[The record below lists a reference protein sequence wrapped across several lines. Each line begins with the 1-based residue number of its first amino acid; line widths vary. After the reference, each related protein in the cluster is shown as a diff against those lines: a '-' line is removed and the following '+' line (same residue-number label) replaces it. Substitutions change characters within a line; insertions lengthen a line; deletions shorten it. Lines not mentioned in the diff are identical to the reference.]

1 MKKQKISTS
10 VPACLSD
17 FTAETNEM
25 FSRAKLKVFYVG
37 QTADKRLFT
46 ESFAKEIIKTLPYAP
61 VVSHY
66 DAEKDDF
73 VGHAEQQ
80 NIYGI
85 VDPLK
90 EISFEEIDG
99 QTWAV
104 AEVVLYTERP
114 DELGD
119 IAKKII
125 GKPHSLELDPKTL
138 QYKINYD
145 KHRKLKN
152 IEFTSGK
159 FVGVSVLGSDQQ
171 PAFTGSAFF
180 SVDTEFS
187 KKMDLLKDYLK
198 HSAEELSME
207 EQILNFV
214 ELSWGEKTKA
224 IYKALD
230 ATYGVGNTYTVDI
243 FDGSVVCYLWH
254 EETCESE
261 LVRIN
266 YSLNDN
272 GECTLGEATKVRIAY
287 EEIVEASADASID
300 EDPKEEP
307 KEDENV
313 PEEEPKKE
321 DCECDP
327 EKEEPKKED
336 CECSESEEDKEEED
350 KEDYKCGDP
359 EEKKEDAE
367 CGEPKEDEEEK
378 KDDFVASEEPASEPQ
393 TDFSAEQDEPDADP
407 VNEEG
412 TDEPNASTFIESEN
426 EELKALER
434 NEKLTLINSFASELG
449 EEVLSKYNAEVDNYS
464 KEELQ
469 ISLLKEQINSMK
481 SSAKKPMKAFKTINV
496 NDKPQVKSLDELVR
510 SYL

>member
-17 FTAETNEM
+17 FTIEANEM

-37 QTADKRLFT
+37 ETADKRLFT
-46 ESFAKEIIKTLPYAP
+46 EDFAKEIIKTLPYAP
-61 VVSHY
+61 VVSYY
-66 DAEKDDF
+66 DKEKEDF

-85 VDPLK
+85 VDPFK
-90 EISFEEIDG
+90 EIAFEEIDG
-99 QTWAV
+99 QKWAI

-114 DELGD
+114 DEVGN
-119 IAKKII
+119 IAKKIV

-145 KHRKLKN
+145 KHRKFKN

-171 PAFTGSAFF
+171 PAFPGSAFF

-198 HSAEELSME
+198 HSTEELSME

-230 ATYGVGNTYTVDI
+230 ATYGVGNTFVIDI
-243 FDGSVVCYLWH
+243 YDTSVVCYLWH
-254 EETCESE
+254 EEASESE
-261 LVRIN
+261 LVRID

-272 GECTLGEATKVRIAY
+272 GDCTLGEAKKVRITY
-287 EEIVEASADASID
+287 EEVVEASSNASVDDQNEKD
-300 EDPKEEP
+300 EDIEECECNPKEKKKECECNP
-307 KEDENV
+307 KE
-313 PEEEPKKE
+313 KKK
-321 DCECDP
+321 DCECGS
-327 EKEEPKKED
+327 EEENED
-336 CECSESEEDKEEED
+336 CVCNPKEKKKNCESNSKEGNENCESNLEEGNANCESNLEEETL
-350 KEDYKCGDP
+350 ELQ
-359 EEKKEDAE
+359 E
-367 CGEPKEDEEEK
+367 
-378 KDDFVASEEPASEPQ
+378 
-393 TDFSAEQDEPDADP
+393 DFSATPNVDP
-407 VNEEG
+407 INEEG
-412 TDEPNASTFIESEN
+412 IDEQNASTFTESEN
-426 EELKALER
+426 EELEALKR
-434 NEKLTLINSFASELG
+434 NEKLALINSFASELG
-449 EEVLSKYNAEVDNYS
+449 EEVLSKYTADVDNYS
-464 KEELQ
+464 KDELQ
-469 ISLLKEQINSMK
+469 ISLLKEQIDVMK
-481 SSAKKPMKAFKTINV
+481 SSAKKPLKVFKTINE
-496 NDKPQVKSLDELVR
+496 NDKPQAKSLDELVR